1 MRFSSPA
8 MPALLLLLLPS
19 SLGYSLPKAGRPRL
33 AVGHRLCR
41 SISLAETNRRSKDAA
56 VADSRASAVT
66 ARAADA
72 TAASLA
78 DDSRRERAS
87 LADENVRLRQ
97 EVADLT
103 AQNERLQRMADDA
116 AAEIFRA
123 ENLAAAARRSFLN
136 NLGVVNLLVISTF
149 GIGIVYSLLETDIR
163 AIFALY
169 YFDLGPDVY
178 PGFARW
184 VVALDLI
191 LRLPGEL
198 LHQHEALSMTCPR
211 HVRDVSSGELLHQY
225 EALVPTNPVFY
236 KARTSATLSHPL
248 PPASSAL
255 RLCRASE
262 APPRPCGPVFC
273 KPVPPRRHRRRDA
286 ALLRNRHLCSS
297 GPFADPSR
305 TVPASLRHSPAGV
318 HLWRRVHL
326 RRLCLPNLP
335 GAHPRLSR
343 PAPLL
348 PLRRRGLHRPRPA
361 PPPRGSRDG
370 VFARPRRVPDASPR
384 RPALPLLDAH
394 DGAVPRLWRS
404 VVGHRRQGAERQPRD
419 SREAAEGQ
427 PRGSRG
433 TAERQPR
440 FSREAAERQ
449 PRDSREAAEG

>member
-1 MRFSSPA
+1 

-273 KPVPPRRHRRRDA
+273 KPVPPRRHRRRDVPGLSQT
-286 ALLRNRHLCSS
+286 LLGQFRPACATHPQACTS
-297 GPFADPSR
+297 GVAYTFGDFVSQIYQGR
-305 TVPASLRHSPAGV
+305 TLASLDLPRSFRSGAAGFIG
-318 HLWRRVHL
+318 H
-326 RRLCLPNLP
+326 
-335 GAHPRLSR
+335 G
-343 PAPLL
+343 
-348 PLRRRGLHRPRPA
+348 PLRRHAALATACLPVPDVSRTRPPVGPLCHYWMLTMEQYLDFGGA
-361 PPPRGSRDG
+361 WWGTGVKVPRGSRET
-370 VFARPRRVPDASPR
+370 
-384 RPALPLLDAH
+384 
-394 DGAVPRLWRS
+394 
-404 VVGHRRQGAERQPRD
+404 AERQPRD
-419 SREAAEGQ
+419 SREAAEG
-427 PRGSRG
+427 
-433 TAERQPR
+433 
-440 FSREAAERQ
+440 
-449 PRDSREAAEG
+449 